1 MDQGTSFVSKEIW
14 NFVEIY
20 MIKLLNSSLYYSQA
34 NGQAKSSNDILIK
47 LIKKVEDNLKR
58 WHVFYLNYI
67 YIYTHKQI
75 YVHVSSSINAY
86 CATNISLKLA

>member
-20 MIKLLNSSLYYSQA
+20 MIKLLISLYCAQT

-58 WHVFYLNYI
+58 WHVFYL
-67 YIYTHKQI
+67 
-75 YVHVSSSINAY
+75 
-86 CATNISLKLA
+86 KLYEHIVCLDMVFIKLLLLS

>member
-58 WHVFYLNYI
+58 WHVFYL
-67 YIYTHKQI
+67 
-75 YVHVSSSINAY
+75 
-86 CATNISLKLA
+86 KLYEHIVCLEMVFIKLLLLS